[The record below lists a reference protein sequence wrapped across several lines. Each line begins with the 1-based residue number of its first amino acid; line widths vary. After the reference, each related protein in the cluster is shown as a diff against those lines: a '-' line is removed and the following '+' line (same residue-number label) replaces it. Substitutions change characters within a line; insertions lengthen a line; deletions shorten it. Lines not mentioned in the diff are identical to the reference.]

1 MHFQINTV
9 NFSNFGPRIATTNRT
24 VTSAQNQLKFEFNEC
39 TNKNKWENVRV
50 NSMGVGAKVIE
61 KNKKIDEIC
70 ASENEWKKTLK
81 KATTN
86 IVWIDRAVFTQ
97 TVV

>member
-1 MHFQINTV
+1 MRKCASEQYG
-9 NFSNFGPRIATTNRT
+9 SGC
-24 VTSAQNQLKFEFNEC
+24 EGY
-39 TNKNKWENVRV
+39 WE
-50 NSMGVGAKVIE
+50 
-61 KNKKIDEIC
+61 NKKIDEIC